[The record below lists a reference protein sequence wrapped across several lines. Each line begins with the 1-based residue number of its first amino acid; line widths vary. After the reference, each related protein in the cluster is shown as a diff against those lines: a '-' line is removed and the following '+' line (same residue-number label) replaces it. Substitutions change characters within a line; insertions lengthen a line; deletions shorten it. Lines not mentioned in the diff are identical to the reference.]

1 MLTDAEKKKLKSAA
15 GEALQHAYPKGA
27 ATVYA
32 AAVLT
37 KSGNVYA
44 AAQYFSDTYSLTS
57 HGEQCA
63 LIHAAAH
70 GEGEIVAMAV
80 SSSEK
85 LEKGQFANPCHM
97 CKQLLYESQ
106 RRSGIPMTI
115 LLVNQSGGE
124 KDLMLDEMLGSYL
137 WPK

>member
-1 MLTDAEKKKLKSAA
+1 MLTDAEKKKLKSAVV
-15 GEALQHAYPKGA
+15 EAMNNSYPKGA

-44 AAQYFSDTYSLTS
+44 AAQYFSDTYSLTL

-63 LIHAAAH
+63 LVHAAAH
-70 GEGEIVAMAV
+70 GE
-80 SSSEK
+80 EK
-85 LEKGQFANPCHM
+85 E
-97 CKQLLYESQ
+97 
-106 RRSGIPMTI
+106 
-115 LLVNQSGGE
+115 
-124 KDLMLDEMLGSYL
+124 LMLDDMLGSYP

>member
-1 MLTDAEKKKLKSAA
+1 MLTDHQKTKLKAA
-15 GEALQHAYPKGA
+15 LTEAMKNSYPKGA
-27 ATVYA
+27 ATTYA

-44 AAQYFSDTYSLTS
+44 AAQYFSDTYSLTL

-63 LIHAAAH
+63 LVHAAAH
-70 GEGEIVAMAV
+70 GEGEVVTMACL
-80 SSSEK
+80 SNEK
-85 LEKGQFANPCHM
+85 LEKGQFAYPCHM

-106 RRSGIPMTI
+106 KRSGIPMTI
-115 LLVNQSGGE
+115 LLTHESGEE
-124 KDLMLDEMLGSYL
+124 KELMLDEMLGAFL

>member
-1 MLTDAEKKKLKSAA
+1 MLTDFQKTKLKSSLA
-15 GEALQHAYPKGA
+15 EAMKNSYPKGA
-27 ATVYA
+27 SVTYA

-44 AAQYFSDTYSLTS
+44 AAQYFSDTYSLTL

-63 LIHAAAH
+63 LVHAAAH
-70 GEGEIVAMAV
+70 GEGEITAMACL
-80 SSSEK
+80 SNEK
-85 LEKGQFANPCHM
+85 LQKGQFTNPCHM

-106 RRSGIPMTI
+106 KRSGIPMTI
-115 LLVNQSGGE
+115 LLYNEHGE
-124 KDLMLDEMLGSYL
+124 EQELMLDEMLGHYL

>member
-1 MLTDAEKKKLKSAA
+1 MK
-15 GEALQHAYPKGA
+15 HAYPKNLE
-27 ATVYA
+27 TVYA

-44 AAQYFSDTYSLTS
+44 AAQYFSDTYSLTL

-63 LIHAAAH
+63 LVHAAAH
-70 GEGEIVAMAV
+70 GEGEIVAMAI
-80 SSSEK
+80 SSNEK
-85 LEKGQFANPCHM
+85 LEKGQFCYPCHM

-106 RRSGIPMTI
+106 RRSKLPMTI
-115 LLVNQSGGE
+115 LLLNQSGEE
-124 KDLMLDEMLGSYL
+124 KELMLDEMLGSFL

>member
-1 MLTDAEKKKLKSAA
+1 MLSDADKKKLKA
-15 GEALQHAYPKGA
+15 GVSEAMQHAYARGA

-37 KSGNVYA
+37 KSGNVYGS
-44 AAQYFSDTYSLTS
+44 AQYFSDTYSLTL

-63 LIHAAAH
+63 LVHAAAH
-70 GEGEIVAMAV
+70 GEGEIVAMAIT
-80 SSSEK
+80 SNEK
-85 LEKGQFANPCHM
+85 LEKGHYCYPCHM

-115 LLVNQSGGE
+115 LLLNEHGE
-124 KDLMLDEMLGSYL
+124 EQELMLDEMLGPFL